1 MKKLIKLLD
10 EYERIDQKMKALGYI
25 GTISSSPK
33 RLHFDLEGLILLI
46 KSHDLDHEIIDRQDR
61 EYPLQL
67 EVIVGEYTLFALISK
82 KEPEALP
89 IDRKGERDETLRF
102 RL

>member
-1 MKKLIKLLD
+1 MKNLINVLD

-33 RLHFDLEGLILLI
+33 RLHFDLEELIPLI
-46 KSHDLDHEIIDRQDR
+46 KSHDLDYETIDRHDW
-61 EYPLQL
+61 EYPFQL

-82 KEPEALP
+82 EECDTLL
-89 IDRKGERDETLRF
+89 IDRKDG
-102 RL
+102 